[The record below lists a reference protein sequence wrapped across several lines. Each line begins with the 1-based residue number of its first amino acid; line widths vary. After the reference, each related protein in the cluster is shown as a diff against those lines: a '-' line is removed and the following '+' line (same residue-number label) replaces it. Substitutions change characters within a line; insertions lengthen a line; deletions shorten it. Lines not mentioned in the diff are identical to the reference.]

1 MKNLLLALTLL
12 FSVQLAAQTKEVADA
27 IKNYEKAKK
36 ESADPKK
43 GANPATWIKL
53 ADAYAEIFDSPVK
66 SIWNGASRNEIKL
79 LLKDQRIASTEDR
92 TVQGVKYSV
101 DVYDD
106 KELYYN
112 EDGTLA
118 CFVQTKEYVPGNII
132 DEGVAALVKAAEL
145 DTKNAKSK
153 DITEKLVAMKTRYQ
167 SDAMAAYTLGNFKK
181 ASAYFEGSVKISSH
195 PLIKQVDTVMMYY
208 TGLTALMA
216 KDYDNAAK
224 YLQMSID
231 NNYDAKGDIYSS
243 LAEAY
248 KAKGDMAKTKE
259 VLQTGFTKHPTN
271 QSILVTLINSYL
283 ESNDDPNKVLAL
295 ITQAQKNEPMNA
307 SLYYAE
313 GNVWKNMK
321 NVDKAIEC
329 YKKSMEID
337 KTYYFGSFAIGAAY
351 YDRAVDIQTAAAEEV
366 DDTKYEALVKQLEE
380 NLISAI
386 EPFES
391 CFSNT
396 SDNEVKLVVAEY
408 LKNIY
413 FRFRDKDAS
422 YKAGLD
428 KYTAYLNENKK

>member
-27 IKNYEKAKK
+27 VKNYEKAKK

-53 ADAYAEIFDSPVK
+53 ADAYAAIFDSPVK

-92 TVQGVKYSV
+92 TIQGAKYSV

-153 DITEKLVAMKTRYQ
+153 DITERLVAMKTRYQ

-181 ASAYFEGSVKISSH
+181 ASNYFEGSVKISSH
-195 PLIKQVDTVMMYY
+195 PLIKQIDTVMMYY
-208 TGLTALMA
+208 TGLTALMG

-231 NNYDAKGDIYSS
+231 NGYDAKGDIYSS

-366 DDTKYEALVKQLEE
+366 DDNKYEALVKQLEE

-391 CFSNT
+391 CFANT

-428 KYTAYLNENKK
+428 KFTAYLNENKK

>member
-1 MKNLLLALTLL
+1 M
-12 FSVQLAAQTKEVADA
+12 ADA

-43 GANPATWIKL
+43 GASPATWIKL

-422 YKAGLD
+422 YKEGLD

>member
-153 DITEKLVAMKTRYQ
+153 DISERLVAMKNRYQ

-181 ASAYFEGSVKISSH
+181 ASTYFEGSVKISSH
-195 PLIKQVDTVMMYY
+195 PLIKQIDTVMMYY

-216 KDYDNAAK
+216 KDYDTAAK

-391 CFSNT
+391 CFANT

-413 FRFRDKDAS
+413 FRFREKEES

>member
-181 ASAYFEGSVKISSH
+181 ASTYFEGSVKISSH

-216 KDYDNAAK
+216 KDYDTAAK

-259 VLQTGFTKHPTN
+259 VLQAGFTKHPTN

-380 NLISAI
+380 NLIAAI

>member
-53 ADAYAEIFDSPVK
+53 ADAYAAIFDSPVK

-106 KELYYN
+106 KELFYN

-118 CFVQTKEYVPGNII
+118 CSVQTKEYVPGNII

-153 DITEKLVAMKTRYQ
+153 DITERLVAMKTRYQ

-181 ASAYFEGSVKISSH
+181 ASNYFEGSVKISSH
-195 PLIKQVDTVMMYY
+195 PLIKQIDTVMMYY
-208 TGLTALMA
+208 TGLTALMG

-224 YLQMSID
+224 YLQLSID
-231 NNYDAKGDIYSS
+231 NGYDAKGDIYSS

-248 KAKGDMAKTKE
+248 KAKGDVAKTKE

-366 DDTKYEALVKQLEE
+366 DDNKYEALVKQLEE

-391 CFSNT
+391 CFANS

-408 LKNIY
+408 LKNIF
-413 FRFRDKDAS
+413 FRFRDKAES

-428 KYTAYLNENKK
+428 KYTTYLNENKK

>member
-153 DITEKLVAMKTRYQ
+153 DISEKLVAMKNRYQ

-181 ASAYFEGSVKISSH
+181 ASTYFEGSVKISSH
-195 PLIKQVDTVMMYY
+195 PLIKQIDTVMMYY

-216 KDYDNAAK
+216 KDYDTAAK

-295 ITQAQKNEPMNA
+295 ITQAQKNEPINA

-391 CFSNT
+391 CFANT

-413 FRFRDKDAS
+413 FRFREKEES

>member
-1 MKNLLLALTLL
+1 M
-12 FSVQLAAQTKEVADA
+12 QLAAQTKEVADA

-43 GANPATWIKL
+43 GASPATWIKL

-422 YKAGLD
+422 YKEGLD

>member
-43 GANPATWIKL
+43 GASPATWIKL

>member
-153 DITEKLVAMKTRYQ
+153 DISEKLVAMKNRYQ

-181 ASAYFEGSVKISSH
+181 ASTYFEGSVKISSH
-195 PLIKQVDTVMMYY
+195 PLIKQIDTVMMYY

-216 KDYDNAAK
+216 KDYDTAAK

-391 CFSNT
+391 CFANT

-413 FRFRDKDAS
+413 FRFREKEES

>member
-1 MKNLLLALTLL
+1 
-12 FSVQLAAQTKEVADA
+12 
-27 IKNYEKAKK
+27 
-36 ESADPKK
+36 
-43 GANPATWIKL
+43 L

-422 YKAGLD
+422 YKEGLD

>member
-12 FSVQLAAQTKEVADA
+12 FSVQLAAQNKEVADA

-53 ADAYAEIFDSPVK
+53 ADAYAAIFDAPVK

-106 KELYYN
+106 KELFYN

-118 CFVQTKEYVPGNII
+118 CYVQTKEYVPGNII

-145 DTKNAKSK
+145 DTKNSKSK
-153 DITEKLVAMKTRYQ
+153 DITEKLLAMKTRYQ

-181 ASAYFEGSVKISSH
+181 ASNYFEGSVKISSH
-195 PLIKQVDTVMMYY
+195 PLIKQIDTVMMYY
-208 TGLTALMA
+208 TGLTALMG

-231 NNYDAKGDIYSS
+231 NGYDAKGDIYSS

-248 KAKGDMAKTKE
+248 KAKGDVAKTKD

-391 CFSNT
+391 CFANT

-413 FRFRDKDAS
+413 FRFRDKEAS

>member
-27 IKNYEKAKK
+27 VKNYEKAKK

-53 ADAYAEIFDSPVK
+53 ADAYAAIFDSPVK

-92 TVQGVKYSV
+92 TIQGAKYSV

-112 EDGTLA
+112 EDGTLS

-153 DITEKLVAMKTRYQ
+153 DITERLVAMKTRYQ

-181 ASAYFEGSVKISSH
+181 ASNYFEGSVKISSH
-195 PLIKQVDTVMMYY
+195 PLIKQIDTVMMYY
-208 TGLTALMA
+208 TGLTALMG

-231 NNYDAKGDIYSS
+231 NGYDAKGDIYSS

-366 DDTKYEALVKQLEE
+366 DDNKYEALVKQLEE

-391 CFSNT
+391 CFANT

-428 KYTAYLNENKK
+428 KFTAYLNENKK

>member
-259 VLQTGFTKHPTN
+259 VLQAGFTKHPTN

-380 NLISAI
+380 NLIAAI

-422 YKAGLD
+422 YKEGLD

>member
-153 DITEKLVAMKTRYQ
+153 DISEKLVAMKNRYQ

-181 ASAYFEGSVKISSH
+181 ASTYFEGSVKISSH
-195 PLIKQVDTVMMYY
+195 PLIKQIDTVMMYY

-216 KDYDNAAK
+216 KDYDTAAK

-391 CFSNT
+391 CFANT

-413 FRFRDKDAS
+413 FRFREKDES

>member
-1 MKNLLLALTLL
+1 
-12 FSVQLAAQTKEVADA
+12 
-27 IKNYEKAKK
+27 
-36 ESADPKK
+36 
-43 GANPATWIKL
+43 
-53 ADAYAEIFDSPVK
+53 
-66 SIWNGASRNEIKL
+66 
-79 LLKDQRIASTEDR
+79 
-92 TVQGVKYSV
+92 
-101 DVYDD
+101 
-106 KELYYN
+106 
-112 EDGTLA
+112 
-118 CFVQTKEYVPGNII
+118 
-132 DEGVAALVKAAEL
+132 VAALVKAAEL

-380 NLISAI
+380 NLIAAI

>member
-92 TVQGVKYSV
+92 TIQGVKYSV

-153 DITEKLVAMKTRYQ
+153 DISEKLVAMKNRYQ

-181 ASAYFEGSVKISSH
+181 ASTYFEGSVKISSH
-195 PLIKQVDTVMMYY
+195 PLIKQIDTVMMYY

-216 KDYDNAAK
+216 KDYDTAAK

-391 CFSNT
+391 CFANT

-413 FRFRDKDAS
+413 FRFREKEES

>member
-216 KDYDNAAK
+216 KDYDTAAK

-259 VLQTGFTKHPTN
+259 VLQAGFTKHPTN

>member
-43 GANPATWIKL
+43 GASPATWIKL

-422 YKAGLD
+422 YKEGLD

>member
-27 IKNYEKAKK
+27 VKNYEKAKK

-53 ADAYAEIFDSPVK
+53 ADAYAEIYDSPVK

-79 LLKDQRIASTEDR
+79 LLKDQRITATEDR
-92 TVQGVKYSV
+92 TVQGIKYSV
-101 DVYDD
+101 DVYTD

-132 DEGVAALVKAAEL
+132 DEGVAALLKAAEL
-145 DTKNAKSK
+145 DVKKAKSK
-153 DITEKLVAMKTRYQ
+153 DINEKLVAMKTRYQ
-167 SDAMAAYTLGNFKK
+167 AEGMAAYTLGNFKK
-181 ASAYFEGSVKISSH
+181 ASSNFEGSVKISSN
-195 PLIKQVDTVMMYY
+195 PIINQVDTVMMYY

-224 YLQMSID
+224 YLQLSID

-248 KAKGDMAKTKE
+248 KAKGDVAKTKE
-259 VLQTGFTKHPTN
+259 VLQAGFTKHPTN

-366 DDTKYEALVKQLEE
+366 DDTKYEVLVKQLEE
-380 NLISAI
+380 NLIAAI

-391 CFSNT
+391 CFANT